1 LFAIENYMG
10 SSANS
15 ILLVLP
21 ENADAE
27 LIKPVLGTLSDTRLS
42 REFPLR
48 LALSGDAADVSAAF
62 PGLERRQVRR
72 AGGFVARLV
81 GLIRFLRDEYRRQPF
96 KFVVTLDSEAQQAA
110 GCWRALFSPQAF
122 NLRFWLAPEA
132 LQKSLWQRF
141 TLNRQ
146 TACNVFASVELAEA
160 MGSSGNHDLLL
171 DNPLILRGQ
180 GLQHEGNIRCLH
192 AALAALSQ
200 PTRQRGQLKPAIDA
214 SHIRLTYITH
224 YYLNQDRTETITALL
239 EAYAAYDPE
248 LLNRIHFV
256 VVDDASPLRINPP
269 DLGLNLTW
277 LRIREDI
284 RWNQGGAR
292 NLGVTYAKSDNI
304 LLTDLDLHFPEAT
317 LRALV
322 DAGPCGKNI
331 YKFMEQD
338 RHSGQLRKG
347 HPNTFFL
354 SRARFLRFYGYDE
367 EFAGNYGAE
376 DFRFVKFQKSQGSR
390 QKYFDRRHT
399 YFVRTEI
406 DRKRAYHSLP
416 RDLSANTPVDSRKR
430 FENEQFGHE
439 YGHSRMFLDFTWDI
453 VCQQRRRNA
462 PVPCVDRGWKR
473 RWIMRSLLP
482 W

>member
-1 LFAIENYMG
+1 MG
-10 SSANS
+10 NSVNS
-15 ILLVLP
+15 ILLILP
-21 ENADAE
+21 ENAPAT
-27 LIKPVLGTLSDTRLS
+27 LINPVLNSLTQARLS
-42 REFPLR
+42 QEFPLQIV
-48 LALSGDAADVSAAF
+48 ACCSKDDKVPAF
-62 PGLERRQVRR
+62 PGLEWRRVV
-72 AGGFVARLV
+72 AGGGRYARLLA
-81 GLIRFLRDEYRRQPF
+81 LIRFLREEYRRQPF
-96 KFVVTLDSEAQQAA
+96 KFVITLDTEAQQAA
-110 GCWRALFSPQAF
+110 GCWRALFAPQVF
-122 NLRFWLAPEA
+122 NLRLWLAPEA
-132 LQKSLWQRF
+132 LQKSFWQRLA
-141 TLNRQ
+141 LNRQ

-171 DNPLILRGQ
+171 DNPLILQERG
-180 GLQHEGNIRCLH
+180 LENEENIRCLH
-192 AALAALSQ
+192 AVLAALSQ
-200 PTRQRGQLKPAIDA
+200 PTRQRGRLKPALDA

-248 LLNRIHFV
+248 LLDRIHFV

-304 LLTDLDLHFPEAT
+304 LLTDLDLHFPEST

-322 DAGPCGKNI
+322 EAGPCGKSI

-338 RHSGQLRKG
+338 RVSGQMRKG

-367 EFAGNYGAE
+367 EFTGNYGAE

-390 QKYFDRRHT
+390 QKYFDKRHT

-406 DRKRAYHSLP
+406 DRKRAYHSLQ

-453 VCQQRRRNA
+453 ACQQRRKT
-462 PVPCVDRGWKR
+462 VPTPLEDRGWKR
-473 RWIMRSLLP
+473 RWLLRSLLP